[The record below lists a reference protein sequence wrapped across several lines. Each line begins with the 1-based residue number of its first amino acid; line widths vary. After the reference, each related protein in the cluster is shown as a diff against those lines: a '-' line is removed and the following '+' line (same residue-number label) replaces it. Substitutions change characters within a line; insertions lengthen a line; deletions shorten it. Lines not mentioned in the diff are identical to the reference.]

1 MKGSHSAVEAEVKL
15 MAVLLSPG
23 SGTASAQ
30 TLNQL
35 LIRALLKLKSLGD
48 GEMEL
53 SVLTVL
59 AEKPGSGPGTH
70 ITIIC
75 NFSSMG
81 FDTLL

>member
-1 MKGSHSAVEAEVKL
+1 MKGSHSAVKVEVKR

-35 LIRALLKLKSLGD
+35 LIRALLKLKSSGA

-53 SVLTVL
+53 NVLTVL
-59 AEKPGSGPGTH
+59 AER
-70 ITIIC
+70 
-75 NFSSMG
+75 
-81 FDTLL
+81 